1 MKTNNKK
8 IRDLIKEEIEKDR
21 KQRHKIY
28 IWSFLGGVVGALIFF
43 LSVIISYGENFSFIS
58 GVVAA
63 FINAFGIWLMYAYI
77 KLPWKYEQG
86 ESK

>member
-28 IWSFLGGVVGALIFF
+28 IWSFLVGVVGALIFF

-63 FINAFGIWLMYAYI
+63 FINDFGIWLMYAYI

-86 ESK
+86 ESE